1 MSIQCSEKSNTKNV
15 SQRCHLPRKSN
26 ERVAPVLM
34 IRHLYGD
41 RYLHSAA
48 LETGFSALEPLC

>member
-1 MSIQCSEKSNTKNV
+1 
-15 SQRCHLPRKSN
+15 LPRKSN
-26 ERVAPVLM
+26 ERVAPLLM

-48 LETGFSALEPLC
+48 FKTGFSALELFLAEDEF

>member
-1 MSIQCSEKSNTKNV
+1 LT
-15 SQRCHLPRKSN
+15 
-26 ERVAPVLM
+26 

-48 LETGFSALEPLC
+48 LETGFCALELLGEDEF

>member
-1 MSIQCSEKSNTKNV
+1 
-15 SQRCHLPRKSN
+15 
-26 ERVAPVLM
+26 M

-48 LETGFSALEPLC
+48 QNINYRTENATTKNSVSQNTPRHV

>member
-1 MSIQCSEKSNTKNV
+1 
-15 SQRCHLPRKSN
+15 
-26 ERVAPVLM
+26 M

-48 LETGFSALEPLC
+48 LETGFCALELLGLFENSK